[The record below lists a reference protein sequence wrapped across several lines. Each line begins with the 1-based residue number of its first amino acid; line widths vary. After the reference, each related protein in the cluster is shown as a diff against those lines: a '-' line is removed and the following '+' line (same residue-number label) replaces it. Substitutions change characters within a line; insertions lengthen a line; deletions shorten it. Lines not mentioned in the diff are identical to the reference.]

1 VTSRL
6 SPLPLFRRRHDTEI
20 TLPVPTLR
28 NLFVA
33 PDLDPFSPEYE
44 TYGDR
49 SGMDVIASR
58 LKSENLKSRF
68 RAIVELP
75 ADEVEP
81 GVERR
86 VEEAVGRYC
95 RVKLAG
101 LERDLREV
109 TRHGIRALLL
119 GVVAVLVLNA
129 LARPLERSGDSLLE
143 VVAEGLQIT
152 AWVILWVPI
161 GLLVYDRWYYSRDRK
176 IYERILEME
185 IEVVAQA

>member
-1 VTSRL
+1 L
-6 SPLPLFRRRHDTEI
+6 SLFRRRHDIEI

-33 PDLDPFSPEYE
+33 PGLDPFSPEYE

-49 SGMDVIASR
+49 SGMDVIASQ
-58 LKSENLKSRF
+58 LKSESLKSRL

-81 GVERR
+81 GVERQ
-86 VEEAVGRYC
+86 VAEAVGRYC
-95 RVKLAG
+95 HVKLAG

-109 TRHGIRALLL
+109 TRHGIRALLV

-129 LARPLERSGDSLLE
+129 LARPLERSGESLLE
-143 VVAEGLQIT
+143 VAAEGLQIT

-185 IEVVAQA
+185 IEVAARA